1 MSCQLRIQ
9 DFPEEGGGA
18 NSQTGYANIFFSRK
32 LHENGRICTGGVPG
46 APLDPPLIAV
56 CILDSG
62 DLCKGLTSV
71 SQQCIG
77 MQLRHLLLET
87 MYNLQSN

>member
-1 MSCQLRIQ
+1 MSCQSRIQ
-9 DFPEEGGGA
+9 DFPDEGGALTPKLGMLTFFLAENCMKMEEFARGA
-18 NSQTGYANIFFSRK
+18 
-32 LHENGRICTGGVPG
+32 VPG

-62 DLCKGLTSV
+62 DLCEGLTSV